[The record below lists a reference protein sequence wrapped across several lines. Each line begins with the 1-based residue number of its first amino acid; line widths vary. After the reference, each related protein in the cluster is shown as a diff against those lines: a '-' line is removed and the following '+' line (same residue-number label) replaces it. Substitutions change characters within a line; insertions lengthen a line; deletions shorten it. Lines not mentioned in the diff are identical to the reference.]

1 MRLHCLEVGEG
12 PGVLILHG
20 LFGQARNWAAV
31 AKGLADDYRLVS
43 VDLPN
48 HGRSP
53 WTGDVSY
60 PSVAAG
66 VAGFMTGHELEGAAV
81 VGHSMGGKVAMALAL
96 TRPDLVGG
104 LVVVDIAPVPYAH
117 GIRRHMEAMQAL
129 PLDKV
134 TSRESADRM
143 LAGGVDDPAVRALLL
158 SNLARE
164 EDGYAWRI
172 NLDGLHDGADV
183 IHGFPDMG
191 GARYEGRTLFVA
203 GETSDFI
210 GEEHK
215 EPIGSLFPNAE
226 HAVVKGAGHWVHADK
241 PEETIDLLRTFL
253 AG

>member
-48 HGRSP
+48 HGRSS

-66 VAGFMTGHELEGAAV
+66 VAGFMTEHGLEGAAV

-215 EPIGSLFPNAE
+215 EPIGSLFPNAR

>member
-48 HGRSP
+48 HGRSS

-164 EDGYAWRI
+164 EDGYVWRI

-215 EPIGSLFPNAE
+215 EPIGSLFPNAR